1 MMADS
6 ARVRGSRM
14 RCSCIRSLCTS
25 ASGPAC
31 YAAVTM
37 QEIKEGLLPPWARHL
52 IEHYRGGTI
61 NLFLVHGSV
70 YDLVPLREDSGTRFV
85 PLKEFAPRA
94 LFAGRDG
101 VISYDQA
108 AGITF
113 SANELAADFHTLADH
128 VTTAAGGKPGFGL
141 PRDPA
146 KALTLIERYLRTR
159 LAAKSAKR
167 IAVVIDHAQTI
178 VPATDT
184 AGLSGDEDIC
194 LITLLRWATE
204 PLFLRADVTFVLIA
218 PNLAEMHQPLVQ
230 NPYVAKVEIELPDEN
245 ERLEFIQSQL
255 SGDTRALTEI
265 KPETLA
271 SLTSGLS
278 RVNILHMLEGALR
291 NKRRIDH
298 GYVFASKKELIEKE
312 CYGLLE
318 FVKPAYSLDVVSGHE
333 AAKKW
338 LMDDAALVKSGKVDC
353 LPMGYLVCGP
363 VGTGKTFLITC
374 YMGSIGIP
382 CVKLKNF
389 RSQWQGATEG
399 NMEKILA
406 VLRATGPIGVL
417 IDEADATLGNRDN
430 SGDSGTSS
438 RVFSQ
443 IAQQMGDTRYRGKL
457 LWFLLTCR
465 PDLLPVDLK
474 RQGRAEIH
482 IPLFYPHGE
491 DEYKMFFKIM
501 AKKVGLK
508 LPEEALAAVRGDLTL
523 SGADIE
529 GVLVRVRRR
538 AEVAG
543 RQDPTREDLAEEL
556 DAFLPSVHG
565 PEIELQVYAAISEC
579 TDKRFLPPDHLK
591 QDRTAVMLRLNE
603 LKRML
608 G

>member
-1 MMADS
+1 MGM
-6 ARVRGSRM
+6 
-14 RCSCIRSLCTS
+14 L
-25 ASGPAC
+25 P
-31 YAAVTM
+31 TM
-37 QEIKEGLLPPWARHL
+37 QEIKEGLLPPWARQL
-52 IEHYRGGTI
+52 IEQYRGGTI

-70 YDLVPLREDSGTRFV
+70 YDLVPLREETGTKFV
-85 PLKEFAPRA
+85 PLKDFVNKA

-128 VTTAAGGKPGFGL
+128 IATATGGKPGFGL
-141 PRDPA
+141 PREPA
-146 KALTLIERYLRTR
+146 RAFGLIERYLRTR
-159 LAAKSAKR
+159 LTSKGGKR
-167 IAVVIDHAQTI
+167 VAVVIDHAQTI
-178 VPATDT
+178 VPASDT
-184 AGLSGDEDIC
+184 AGMSNEEDIC
-194 LITLLRWATE
+194 LITLLRWATD
-204 PLFLRADVTFVLIA
+204 PVFLKADVTFVLIA

-230 NPYVAKVEIELPDEN
+230 NPYVSKVELELPDAQ

-255 SGDTRALTEI
+255 SGDTRAITEI
-265 KPETLA
+265 KAETLA

-291 NKRRIDH
+291 NKRKIDH
-298 GYVFASKKELIEKE
+298 DYVFASKKELIEKE

-318 FVKPAYSLDVVSGHE
+318 FVKPGHSLDVVSGHD

-338 LMDDAALVKSGKVDC
+338 LMEDAALVKAGKVDC

-363 VGTGKTFLITC
+363 VGTGKTFLITS

-417 IDEADATLGNRDN
+417 IDEADAALGNRDN

-443 IAQQMGDTRYRGKL
+443 IAQQMGDTKYRGKL

-482 IPLFYPHGE
+482 IPLFYPHSQ
-491 DEYKMFFKIM
+491 DEYQLFFKIM

-508 LPEEALAAVRGDLTL
+508 LPEDALAAVTGHLTL

-529 GVLVRVRRR
+529 GVLVRVRR
-538 AEVAG
+538 AVEVAG
-543 RQDPTREDLAEEL
+543 RSEPTREDLAAEL
-556 DAFLPSVHG
+556 EAFIPSIGG
-565 PEIELQVYAAISEC
+565 PEIDLQVTAAIAEC
-579 TDKRFLPPDHLK
+579 TDKRFLPEEYVKL
-591 QDRTAVMLRLNE
+591 DRSAVLSKLAD
-603 LKRML
+603 LKRQL

>member
-1 MMADS
+1 
-6 ARVRGSRM
+6 
-14 RCSCIRSLCTS
+14 
-25 ASGPAC
+25 
-31 YAAVTM
+31 M
-37 QEIKEGLLPPWARHL
+37 QEIKEGLLPPWARNL
-52 IEHYRGGTI
+52 IEHYRGGTM

-70 YDLVPLREDSGTRFV
+70 FDLVPLREDTGTRFV
-85 PLKEFAPRA
+85 PLKEFVPRA

-101 VISYDQA
+101 VIFYDQA
-108 AGITF
+108 AGITC
-113 SANELAADFHTLADH
+113 STNELTADMHSVADYMA
-128 VTTAAGGKPGFGL
+128 TAAGGKPGVGL
-141 PRDPA
+141 PREPGR
-146 KALTLIERYLRTR
+146 ALPLIERYLRTR
-159 LAAKSAKR
+159 LTGKGAKR
-167 IAVVIDHAQTI
+167 VAVVIDHAQSI
-178 VPATDT
+178 VPNTDV
-184 AGLSGDEDIC
+184 AGLSSEETIC

-204 PLFLRADVTFVLIA
+204 PLFLRSDVTFLLIA
-218 PNLAEMHQPLVQ
+218 PNLAEVHQPLVQ
-230 NPYVAKVEIELPDEN
+230 NPYVAKVEIELPEEN
-245 ERLEFIQSQL
+245 ERLEFVQSQL
-255 SGDTRALTEI
+255 SGDTRSLTEL
-265 KPETLA
+265 KPETIA

-278 RVNILHMLEGALR
+278 RVNILHMMELALR

-298 GYVFASKKELIEKE
+298 DYVFAQKKDLIEKE
-312 CYGLLE
+312 CFGLLE
-318 FVKPAYSLDVVSGHE
+318 FIKPGYSLDVISGHD

-338 LMDDAALVKSGKVDC
+338 LMEDAALVKNGKVDC
-353 LPMGYLVCGP
+353 LPMGYLICGP
-363 VGTGKTFLITC
+363 VGTGKTFLITS

-438 RVFSQ
+438 RVFSL

-474 RQGRAEIH
+474 RQGRAEVH

-491 DEYKMFFKIM
+491 DEYKLFFKIM
-501 AKKVGLK
+501 AKKVGVK
-508 LPEEALAAVRGDLTL
+508 MPEEALAAIHGNLTL

-543 RQDPTREDLAEEL
+543 RAEPNREDLEEEL
-556 DAFLPSVHG
+556 NAFIPSVHG
-565 PEIELQVYAAISEC
+565 PEIDLQIYAAISEC
-579 TDKRFLPPDHLK
+579 TDKRFLPPEHAKL
-591 QDRTAVMLRLNE
+591 DRIQVMMRLNE
-603 LKRML
+603 LKRAL
-608 G
+608 S